1 MHTSHDGA
9 VRGAWGPIIPYIQS
23 TLIRGASTCLSWA
36 VDSSSPSQ
44 EAGQGREGMLG
55 LMNLQ

>member
-1 MHTSHDGA
+1 MHTRHDGA
-9 VRGAWGPIIPYIQS
+9 VCGAWGPIIPCTQS

-36 VDSSSPSQ
+36 IDSSSPSQ
-44 EAGQGREGMLG
+44 EAGWGREGMLG